1 MAQNIQSKSKTELEE
16 YDPELI
22 ATLENNIRTIMRIR
36 QQSRKYRTF
45 EQRVSAG
52 ITAAAGHIWFL
63 VVHCILIFL
72 YILLNRGLL
81 GLPPFDPYPFP
92 LLVGILTVEVL
103 FLSTFILITQNNLR
117 EEAEKSADLDLQ
129 MSLLNQYEL
138 TRALKMLDSIQD
150 HLGIPNDDDIELQ
163 KIEEGVSPE
172 DVLIEMDLVRRRAEK
187 HKRVD

>member
-1 MAQNIQSKSKTELEE
+1 MTQNTHSKSKTELEE

-45 EQRVSAG
+45 EQRISAG
-52 ITAAAGHIWFL
+52 ITSAAGHIWFL
-63 VVHCILIFL
+63 LVHCILILL

-103 FLSTFILITQNNLR
+103 FLSSFILITQNNLR

-150 HLGIPNDDDIELQ
+150 QLGIPNDDDIELR
-163 KIEEGVSPE
+163 KLEEGVSAE
-172 DVLIEMDLVRRRAEK
+172 DVLIEMELVRRRAEK
-187 HKRVD
+187 NKRVD